1 MRRNSLKHNILFVS
15 VISAFILYGSTNG
28 NHVVNKDIN
37 NQNIKNNYINNY
49 KGSDVNEV
57 LKQMRKQYIVKVKPK
72 TEIPKEKHLFTITSY
87 DLSPQS
93 CSKSRSDIGFGITK
107 NGTNLKNKSWKNI
120 KIISADPLIIPLN
133 SKVKLTFI
141 DPKYKKYSN
150 VIYRCADTG
159 SAIIGN
165 RIDLFIEDGNGKVSQ
180 DVINFGVTQ
189 AYVEIIKEKKH
200 ISAIYIL

>member
-15 VISAFILYGSTNG
+15 VISVFILYGSTNG

-37 NQNIKNNYINNY
+37 NINHINNTNSY
-49 KGSDVNEV
+49 VKSDACEI
-57 LKQMRKQYIVKVKPK
+57 LKQMRKQYIVKVS
-72 TEIPKEKHLFTITSY
+72 PKEKVIIKKEKQIFTITGY

-93 CSKSRSDIGFGITK
+93 CTKSRSDAGFGITK
-107 NGTNLKNKSWKNI
+107 DGTKLKNKSWKSI
-120 KIISADPLIIPLN
+120 KIISADPLVIPLN
-133 SKVKLTFI
+133 SKVRLTFI

-150 VIYRCADTG
+150 IIYRCADTG

-180 DVINFGVTQ
+180 EVINFGITK
-189 AYVEIIKEKKH
+189 AYVEIIN
-200 ISAIYIL
+200 

>member
-28 NHVVNKDIN
+28 NHVVNKDIRN
-37 NQNIKNNYINNY
+37 TKHINYVR
-49 KGSDVNEV
+49 SDACEI
-57 LKQMRKQYIVKVKPK
+57 LKQMRKQYIVKQKPK
-72 TEIPKEKHLFTITSY
+72 TEISKEKLLFIITSY

-93 CSKSRSDIGFGITK
+93 CTKSRSDIGFGITK
-107 NGTNLKNKSWKNI
+107 DGTKLKNKSWKSI
-120 KIISADPLIIPLN
+120 KIISADPLVIPLN
-133 SKVKLTFI
+133 SKVRLTFI

-150 VIYRCADTG
+150 IIYRCADTG

-180 DVINFGVTQ
+180 EVIDFGITK
-189 AYVEIIKEKKH
+189 AYIEIIKD
-200 ISAIYIL
+200 

>member
-37 NQNIKNNYINNY
+37 NQNIKSNSINNYI
-49 KGSDVNEV
+49 GSDANVNIIK
-57 LKQMRKQYIVKVKPK
+57 LLRKQYIVKPK
-72 TEIPKEKHLFTITSY
+72 IEIPKEKHLFTITSY
-87 DLSPQS
+87 DLSSQS

-165 RIDLFIEDGNGKVSQ
+165 RIDLFIEDGNGKVSK
-180 DVINFGVTQ
+180 DVINFGITQ
-189 AYVEIIKEKKH
+189 AYVEIIN
-200 ISAIYIL
+200 

>member
-28 NHVVNKDIN
+28 NHVVNKDIRN
-37 NQNIKNNYINNY
+37 TKHINNY
-49 KGSDVNEV
+49 VRSDVCEV
-57 LKQMRKQYIVKVKPK
+57 LKQMRRQYIVKQKPK
-72 TEIPKEKHLFTITSY
+72 TEISKEKHLFTITSY

-93 CSKSRSDIGFGITK
+93 CSKSRSDIGFGVTK
-107 NGTNLKNKSWKNI
+107 DGTKLKNKSWKNI
-120 KIISADPLIIPLN
+120 KIISADPHIIPLN
-133 SKVKLTFI
+133 SKVRLTFI

-165 RIDLFIEDGNGKVSQ
+165 KIDLFVEDGNGKVSQ
-180 DVINFGVTQ
+180 EVINFGVTQ
-189 AYVEIIKEKKH
+189 AYVEIIKEND
-200 ISAIYIL
+200 